1 MGKEKENIM
10 TIENK
15 SVTEFF
21 NSDYTDFTKYTI
33 STRACP
39 SLIDGFKVGAR
50 KIMHAAFNGTIKNG
64 STVKLLNLSGDTL
77 KLSLYAHG
85 DASLNSTIITLA
97 QDFNDNLNP
106 LAIEGQYGTLRSPE
120 ASSPRYLYVKLSK
133 YANLIYKVDYDC
145 LKYIFDEGEYLEP
158 NHYLPIIPTVLTS
171 RGIGMAP
178 GYRFSTM
185 SYNPLDIIDNC
196 MSFIKKNKCD
206 ILTRPYIRGIK
217 TYNWKFIIDEEK
229 GTSYWENYGEWS
241 YNKSRDIMIIT
252 DLPYDMT
259 YDDFEKILNKYKET
273 GYIKDWKDFSN
284 GGKINYSIQFDSGK
298 LKKEIGQEAT
308 DTHLP
313 NKFKLIKRVPNDN
326 LWVLDENSKVKYFH
340 TPNELIEY
348 FTSYR
353 LNKYNDRKSLLVDVL
368 TKKLEENTDLC
379 KFIKLVIEGK
389 IKINN
394 RPRAEIKEDLKEY
407 KLKDTLL
414 SVPISKLTK
423 EEYEALLKEN
433 ESIRKELDYIKNTTI
448 EDMYLKDLKDLK
460 KILEADFPEDD
471 NPNKEKFSGV
481 YKEDTEKAK
490 LAKEKEKI
498 KLQKQKEKLAKEKEK
513 SKLDKEKEKKKK
525 EKEKLVKQKEK
536 EKKLKEKEK
545 LAKQKEKEK
554 KTKEREK
561 KLKEKEKLA
570 KQKEKLAKQKEKLKK

>member
-1 MGKEKENIM
+1 MSNK
-10 TIENK
+10 TSIENK
-15 SVTEFF
+15 SVTDFF

-50 KIMHAAFNGTIKNG
+50 KIIHAAFNGTIKNG

-106 LAIEGQYGTLRSPE
+106 LQIEGQYGTLRSPE

-133 YANLIYKVDYDC
+133 YANLIYKTDIECVNYV
-145 LKYIFDEGEYLEP
+145 FDEGENLEP
-158 NHYLPIIPTVLTS
+158 HYYLPIIPTVLTS

-196 MSFIKKNKCD
+196 ISYIKKGKSGV
-206 ILTRPYIRGIK
+206 LTRPYVRGIK
-217 TYNWKFIIDEEK
+217 TYNWKFIVDAEK
-229 GTSYWENYGEWS
+229 NTSYWENYGEWS
-241 YNKSRDIMIIT
+241 YNKSRDIMIVT

-259 YDDFEKILNKYKET
+259 FDDFEKILNKYLET
-273 GYIKDWKDFSN
+273 GYIKDWKNFSD
-284 GGKINYSIQFDSGK
+284 GYKINYSIQFDSGR
-298 LKKEIGQEAT
+298 LKKEIGQEST

-313 NKFKLIKRVPNDN
+313 NKFKLIKKVPNDN
-326 LWVLDENSKVKYFH
+326 LWVLDENGKVKYFP
-340 TPNELIEY
+340 TPDNLIEY
-348 FTSYR
+348 FVSFR
-353 LNKYNDRKSLLVDVL
+353 LNKYNDRKSRLVDVL
-368 TKKLEENTDLC
+368 TKKYDENTDIC

-394 RPRAEIKEDLKEY
+394 RPRADIKEDLKQY
-407 KLKDTLL
+407 NLKDSLL
-414 SVPISKLTK
+414 SIPISKLTK

-433 ESIRKELDYIKNTTI
+433 ESIKKELEYIKNTTI
-448 EDMYLKDLKDLK
+448 EDMYLKDLKELRK
-460 KILEADFPEDD
+460 VLEPDFPEDTD
-471 NPNKEKFSGV
+471 TNKVKFSGV

-490 LAKEKEKI
+490 LAKEKEKL
-498 KLQKQKEKLAKEKEK
+498 KEKKAKEKLVKEKEK
-513 SKLDKEKEKKKK
+513 AKLDKEKEKKKK
-525 EKEKLVKQKEK
+525 EKEKLAKQKEK
-536 EKKLKEKEK
+536 EKALKEKEK
-545 LAKQKEKEK
+545 LAKQKEKERK
-554 KTKEREK
+554 AKEREK

-570 KQKEKLAKQKEKLKK
+570 KQKERLAKQKEKLKK